1 MSSQNDT
8 DWAISSAGNL
18 WKRSDGQILIVGSK
32 DGKRYGVRVDEQF
45 MTKKFNSES
54 EAQEAAEAK
63 SEERPQPEWWW

>member
-8 DWAISSAGNL
+8 DWAVSSAGN
-18 WKRSDGQILIVGSK
+18 GQILIVGSK
-32 DGKRYGVRVDEQF
+32 DGKRYWVRVDEQF